1 MGLLNVNEGS
11 CFWYG
16 LDQIVWAFGGTFL
29 SKDDPYTSNLNTPEV
44 AAGMQWFGDID
55 QVHHVGWEKG
65 FDQSGPSGNPHNL
78 GIIAQFYS
86 HNSKLPRLPV
96 ELQPKLEVLGVPVG
110 PAGEAWRK
118 IPVTVEGDSVGA
130 QSKVMDQT
138 LKFFDYLN
146 NTSDFVAKYCEIY
159 AKEVPRSDLLG
170 LPHLQDRRHKAWADL
185 GTRYGDPADGWHP
198 KWSEIRNII
207 IEAHQRVV
215 INYERAEDVLQD
227 AHADAQAIL
236 DDWKAEGGEV

>member
-1 MGLLNVNEGS
+1 
-11 CFWYG
+11 
-16 LDQIVWAFGGTFL
+16 
-29 SKDDPYTSNLNTPEV
+29 
-44 AAGMQWFGDID
+44 
-55 QVHHVGWEKG
+55 
-65 FDQSGPSGNPHNL
+65 
-78 GIIAQFYS
+78 
-86 HNSKLPRLPV
+86 
-96 ELQPKLEVLGVPVG
+96 
-110 PAGEAWRK
+110 
-118 IPVTVEGDSVGA
+118 VGA

-185 GTRYGDPADGWHP
+185 GSRYGDPADGWHP